1 MRRCLLALFTVL
13 VFAHA
18 GAAAAQSDPGRDAEA
33 RGLFEAGRAAFDQG
47 RYQDALGYFDR
58 AYQLSRRP
66 QLLYNLGQVHDRL
79 RHDEEALT
87 AFQQYLKQ
95 VPGAENRAEVEHR
108 IQAMRQAMY
117 GSLHFTLS
125 PANAEVWIDGE
136 AKPLDATGRLQVT
149 TGSHEILVRAEGHDE
164 VRQRM
169 NVRGGDMIELPI
181 SLQPNDGS
189 APVATAPAVI
199 APVPAPVP
207 TTAPP
212 VVQDAPPVQTAPA
225 EPAPTPA
232 VAEAPAPTQ
241 ANYATLPDL
250 PTRGGSTATTLAWV
264 AVVPAGLLLAA
275 GTGFALLGSSEFDK
289 INDECRSNCSRE
301 EIENKGETLKTY
313 ELITNVGF
321 IGGGLLAAAATVLFI
336 VGGNSNASEQPP
348 APPAVAFGPG
358 SIIAQGS
365 F

>member
-13 VFAHA
+13 VLTHA
-18 GAAAAQSDPGRDAEA
+18 GAGAVAAQSDPGRDAEA

-125 PANAEVWIDGE
+125 PANAEVWVDGE
-136 AKPLDATGRLQVT
+136 AKQLDNTGRLQVT

-164 VRQRM
+164 LRQRM

-181 SLQPNDGS
+181 SLQPSDGS
-189 APVATAPAVI
+189 TPAVI
-199 APVPAPVP
+199 APTP
-207 TTAPP
+207 TPLVTPPP
-212 VVQDAPPVQTAPA
+212 VEAPGT

-232 VAEAPAPTQ
+232 VVEAPAPTQ
-241 ANYATLPDL
+241 
-250 PTRGGSTATTLAWV
+250 PTNTMSLTPNDVPAARGGSTATTLAWV

-275 GTGFALLGSSEFDK
+275 GTGFALLGSKEFDRVDDK
-289 INDECRSNCSRE
+289 CRSTCTAAERDAA
-301 EIENKGETLKTY
+301 GETLKTY

-321 IGGGLLAAAATVLFI
+321 IGGGALAALATVLFI
-336 VGGNSNASEQPP
+336 VGGNSNQSEQPP
-348 APPAVAFGPG
+348 AQPAIAFGPG
-358 SIIAQGS
+358 SIMAQGS

>member
-1 MRRCLLALFTVL
+1 MRRCLLAVISVL
-13 VFAHA
+13 VLTHA
-18 GAAAAQSDPGRDAEA
+18 GATAAQSDPGRDAEA

-149 TGSHEILVRAEGHDE
+149 TGSHEILVRAAGHDE

-181 SLQPNDGS
+181 SLQPSDGS
-189 APVATAPAVI
+189 APVTAPDVI
-199 APVPAPVP
+199 APTPAPVVTP
-207 TTAPP
+207 TPAEAPITQPETTTAPP
-212 VVQDAPPVQTAPA
+212 
-225 EPAPTPA
+225 PA
-232 VAEAPAPTQ
+232 VVEAPAPPQ
-241 ANYATLPDL
+241 PSNTLPL
-250 PTRGGSTATTLAWV
+250 APSAPARGSNTATTLAWV

-289 INDECRSNCSRE
+289 INDECRSTCPRE
-301 EIENKGETLKTY
+301 EIDDRGDDSLKTY

-321 IGGGLLAAAATVLFI
+321 IGGGVLAALATVLFI
-336 VGGNSNASEQPP
+336 VGGNSSDTEQPP
-348 APPAVAFGPG
+348 AQPAVAFGPG
-358 SIIAQGS
+358 SIMAQGS

>member
-1 MRRCLLALFTVL
+1 M
-13 VFAHA
+13 
-18 GAAAAQSDPGRDAEA
+18 
-33 RGLFEAGRAAFDQG
+33 FEAGRAAFDQG

-117 GSLHFTLS
+117 GSLHFTLT

-136 AKPLDATGRLQVT
+136 AKPLDNTGRIQVT
-149 TGSHEILVRAEGHDE
+149 TGSHEILVRAAGHDE
-164 VRQRM
+164 LRQRM

-189 APVATAPAVI
+189 APVATTPAVI
-199 APVPAPVP
+199 TPTPAPVP

-212 VVQDAPPVQTAPA
+212 VVQDAPPAQTAPA
-225 EPAPTPA
+225 PTPV

-241 ANYATLPDL
+241 TNYATLPDL
-250 PTRGGSTATTLAWV
+250 PTRGGNTATTLAWV

-275 GTGFALLGSSEFDK
+275 GTGFALLGSSEFDR
-289 INDECRSNCSRE
+289 INDKCRSSCTRE
-301 EIENKGETLKTY
+301 EIESQGDTVKTY

-321 IGGGLLAAAATVLFI
+321 IGGGVLAALATVLFI
-336 VGGNSNASEQPP
+336 VGGNSSDTEQPP
-348 APPAVAFGPG
+348 AQPAVAFGPG
-358 SIIAQGS
+358 SIMAQGS